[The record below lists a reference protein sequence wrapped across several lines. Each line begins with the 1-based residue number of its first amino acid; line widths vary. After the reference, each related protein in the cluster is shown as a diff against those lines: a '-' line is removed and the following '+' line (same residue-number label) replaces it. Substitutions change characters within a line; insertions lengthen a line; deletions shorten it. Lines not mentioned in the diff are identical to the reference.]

1 MASVVIQKIIQKI
14 AKERKLSTEVVTKIV
29 HSQFKFVKDTMA
41 LGEKNKPE
49 TFKTIQ
55 VTHLGKFAV
64 RKKKIEQFR
73 NLVKMSVPKG
83 KKFNKNYTS
92 KEPKHEKH

>member
-1 MASVVIQKIIQKI
+1 MITIQKVVQKI
-14 AKERKLSTEVVTKIV
+14 AKEQGISIDIVTKIV
-29 HSQFKFVKDTMA
+29 NSQFKFVKDTMA
-41 LGEKNKPE
+41 LGEKNRPE

-92 KEPKHEKH
+92 KEPKHEKN

>member
-1 MASVVIQKIIQKI
+1 MALITIQKVVQKI
-14 AKERKLSTEVVTKIV
+14 AKEQGLSIDIVTKIV
-29 HSQFKFVKDTMA
+29 NSQFKFVKDTMA
-41 LGEKNKPE
+41 LGEKNRPE